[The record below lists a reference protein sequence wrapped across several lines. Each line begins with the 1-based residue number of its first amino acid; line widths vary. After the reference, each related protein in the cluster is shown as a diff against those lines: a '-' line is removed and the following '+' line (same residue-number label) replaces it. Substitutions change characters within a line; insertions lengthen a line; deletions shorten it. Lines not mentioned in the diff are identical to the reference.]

1 MSVNVELLPSIL
13 STVKSQSIA
22 RARTVTPVPPVRTP
36 PPGVASFDLRASPS
50 RTDAVQFQFKLLEK
64 SP

>member
-13 STVKSQSIA
+13 STVMSQSIA
-22 RARTVTPVPPVRTP
+22 RARTVTPA